1 MAESLDIIRKEMTK
15 MAENGPT
22 QADLDAA
29 KSYLTGSYA
38 LRFDTNSKIASQ
50 LLGLMQEGFGPDYVE
65 TRNKKIEAIT
75 LADAKRVAARLLK
88 PENLIVTVV
97 GKPAGMK
104 SEISGSAAP
113 RLHPDARLI
122 SLVSKLSRVAIGAL
136 GRRYEIG

>member
-1 MAESLDIIRKEMTK
+1 

-22 QADLDAA
+22 EADLDAA

-65 TRNKKIEAIT
+65 NRNKMIDAVT

-88 PENLIVTVV
+88 SNDLIVTVV
-97 GKPAGMK
+97 GKPDGMK
-104 SEISGSAAP
+104 SEIPAAQ
-113 RLHPDARLI
+113 
-122 SLVSKLSRVAIGAL
+122 SRVAAPTRG
-136 GRRYEIG
+136 